1 MGNILKNEIDC
12 TCEDFLFDIYG
23 ARSKP
28 CTAAMKTLLTAVVTG
43 GSTLVKGLSSSLR
56 KDGGKSE
63 SKRTQEMVS
72 RWLMN
77 YDFSEKLNDHL
88 LGLASSLVS
97 DRTTLAIDFS
107 DISKEFGGAG
117 MEGMENGWDGSR
129 HCVAMGHDFVC
140 VSVVGADFRDAQPV
154 YVKLGKG
161 RHDKEDLL
169 RVAIDEIMSKTGGR
183 GWMVCDR
190 GMDDAKFIYRMKR
203 DARTVVVRV
212 KDMKR
217 DVFGNGK
224 DIDETLNA
232 AKFGSV
238 MLNTYRGARK
248 AEVRYAVGTMQYC
261 ADPRSKLAETH
272 ATRLLVVES
281 RFDGKSIYMY
291 VVCPGEVVDDPHL
304 AWAFAVR
311 AAQAYCDRWQIE
323 ASFQTVKR
331 EFSLEKARV
340 RKFKRL
346 ENIFSLCM
354 LAYVFATR
362 YLRLSKRFGRI
373 VKVLGDNVSELALK
387 THSLLAGIRD
397 LYGEHRVRFIT
408 GRPRKAPVS
417 DGRQLQFAFAEA

>member
-1 MGNILKNEIDC
+1 MSNILKNEIDC

-28 CTAAMKTLLTAVVTG
+28 CTVAMKTLLTAVVTG

-129 HCVAMGHDFVC
+129 HCIAMGHDFVC

-169 RVAIDEIMSKTGGR
+169 RVAIDAVMSKTGGR

-291 VVCPGEVVDDPHL
+291 VVCPEEVVDDPHL

-323 ASFQTVKR
+323 TSFQTIKC

-340 RKFKRL
+340 RKFRRL

-362 YLRLSKRFGRI
+362 YLRISKRFRKI
-373 VKVLGDNVSELALK
+373 VKVLGDNINELALK

-397 LYGEHRVRFIT
+397 LYREAKVRYIT
-408 GRPRKAPVS
+408 GRPRKVVS
-417 DGRQLQFAFAEA
+417 PIKEQLLFAFE